1 MEYALESSQGMLLNG
16 RHILGMMANFNWSVG
31 NRC

>member
-1 MEYALESSQGMLLNG
+1 MEHALESSELNG
-16 RHILGMMANFNWSVG
+16 GPILGMMANFNLHVG